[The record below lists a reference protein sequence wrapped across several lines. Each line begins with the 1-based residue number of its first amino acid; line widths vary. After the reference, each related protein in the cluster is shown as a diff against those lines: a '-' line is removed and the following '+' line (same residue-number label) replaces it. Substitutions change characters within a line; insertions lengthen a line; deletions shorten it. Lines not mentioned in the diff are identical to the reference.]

1 MIHVVAALLTD
12 ADGYAVMVRKHGT
25 EPFMQPGGKPE
36 AGETGLDALRRELHE
51 ELGLDLAPE
60 RFEELGRFESDA
72 ANEPGHRVVADVW
85 AARLRDEKP
94 VASAEIAE
102 VRLVDPRDASDIVLA
117 PLSEHV
123 LLPLLNVRDL

>member
-1 MIHVVAALLTD
+1 MIRVVAALLTD

-36 AGETGLDALRRELHE
+36 AGESGLDALRRELLE

-60 RFEELGRFESDA
+60 RFEALGRFEADA

-85 AARLRDEKP
+85 AAHLLDEDP

-102 VRLVDPRDASDIVLA
+102 VRLVDPRDVGDTVLA

-123 LLPLLNVRDL
+123 LLPLLSARGL